1 MKYLFELFLYEV
13 TENDKVHVHSFR
25 KGTCKSMGC
34 FLMKEIWKLQKE
46 LKGLNEYL
54 KTNVI
59 NEIDLA

>member
-1 MKYLFELFLYEV
+1 MYAFKLSQWV
-13 TENDKVHVHSFR
+13 A
-25 KGTCKSMGC
+25 

-59 NEIDLA
+59 NEIDPANLVITFVS

>member
-1 MKYLFELFLYEV
+1 MYILLG
-13 TENDKVHVHSFR
+13 KVHVCFQ
-25 KGTCKSMGC
+25 TKSMGC
-34 FLMKEIWKLQKE
+34 FFNERNLKPQKE